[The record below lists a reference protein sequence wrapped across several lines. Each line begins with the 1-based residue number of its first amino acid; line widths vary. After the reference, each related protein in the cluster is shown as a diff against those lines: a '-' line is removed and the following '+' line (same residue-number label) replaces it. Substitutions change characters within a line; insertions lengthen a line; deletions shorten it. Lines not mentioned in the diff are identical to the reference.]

1 MAPILYKLPEAV
13 PALLDAL
20 KASRT
25 LFFDCEGVDLGTKG
39 GSLTV
44 MSFGTPR
51 SPDDAHI
58 VHVPPIGA
66 TALRPIFDLLESET
80 IQKVVF
86 DGRMDQCALFYG
98 FDGVKLRNVVDLQI
112 VDVKAR
118 RQTEPLGSEEQLE
131 RLVPYLTYREVM
143 GDQANMY
150 QHVHK
155 LAGLVQAFV
164 EHGLDAEVWED
175 AAELDLDKTRYRNW
189 AKKDLSQDQLNYAA
203 TEIRLIRRLYAHFNK
218 RELLSCEVCEASE
231 KYGSLWIRDGL
242 RQPSTFDEYRRH
254 PLLPLGIIDGTA
266 GYGFTHTCSGCKRS
280 LTRACFSRSAWD
292 KNGNCLV
299 CRAVHLHTVR
309 KAERLRHQYDSDHDD
324 NYGYGWGYDG
334 GSPGPEDGYA
344 YYGSDLD

>member
-25 LFFDCEGVDLGTKG
+25 LFFNCEGVDLGTKG

-44 MSFGTPR
+44 MSFGTPQ

-86 DGRMDQCALFYG
+86 DGRMSQCALFYG

-112 VDVKAR
+112 ADVKAR
-118 RQTEPLGSEEQLE
+118 RETEPLGSKEQLE
-131 RLVPYLTYREVM
+131 RLVPYLPYKEVM
-143 GDQANMY
+143 GDQAIMY

-175 AAELDLDKTRYRNW
+175 AAEMYLDKTRYRNW

-203 TEIRLIRRLYAHFNK
+203 TDISLISRLYAHFNK
-218 RELLSCEVCEASE
+218 KELLDREVCEASE
-231 KYGSLWIRDGL
+231 RYVSLWIRDGL
-242 RQPSTFDEYRRH
+242 GQP
-254 PLLPLGIIDGTA
+254 IIDGTA
-266 GYGFTHTCSGCKRS
+266 GYGLTHTCSGCKRS

-299 CRAVHLHTVR
+299 CRAVHLHTAR
-309 KAERLRHQYDSDHDD
+309 KAERLRHRYDSDDD
-324 NYGYGWGYDG
+324 YGYGWGYDG